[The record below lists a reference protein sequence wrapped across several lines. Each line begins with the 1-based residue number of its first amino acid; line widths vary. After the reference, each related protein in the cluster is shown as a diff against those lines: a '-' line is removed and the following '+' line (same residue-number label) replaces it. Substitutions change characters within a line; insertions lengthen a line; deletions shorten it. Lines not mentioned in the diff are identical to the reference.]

1 MYKIRYRTI
10 SQYLII
16 AINKSY
22 KIKPLK
28 VMNHYVVH
36 QKQYYTSITSTLK
49 KKRILKNAYIQIDQ
63 D

>member
-49 KKRILKNAYIQIDQ
+49 KKEY
-63 D
+63 